1 MVNVL
6 GEALGTGRVE
16 KLSEQELELVDVNLS
31 ASQTKLL

>member
-6 GEALGTGRVE
+6 GEAFGTGRVE

-31 ASQTKLL
+31 ASETKLL